1 MNDNNTTLAD
11 LKHKFN
17 EMIEVRDWHQFHT
30 PKNLAMS
37 IGIEAAELG
46 EHFVWSKDDEQDAI
60 LEKRKK
66 EISHEVA
73 DIAFNLFQFC
83 NQCDIDLAEAVEEKL
98 ALIDKKYPADICKGS
113 LERYEALKF
122 DKSSNPT

>member
-1 MNDNNTTLAD
+1 MDDKNTTLAQ
-11 LKHKFN
+11 LKAKFN
-17 EMIEVRDWHQFHT
+17 DMITARDWHQFHS

-46 EHFVWSKDDEQDAI
+46 EHFVWSKDSEQDAI
-60 LEKRKK
+60 LDKRKQ

-83 NQCDIDLAEAVEEKL
+83 TMCDIDLAKAVEEKL
-98 ALIDKKYPADICKGS
+98 ALIDIKYPAEVCKGS
-113 LERYEALKF
+113 LERYETLKF
-122 DKSSNPT
+122 EKN